1 MKAELSQKGIT
12 LDERDFFSQR
22 FSEEELR
29 ALIGDRPVSDYF
41 SFNSPS
47 FKKLGLTRQALSDDQ
62 LLGMMVE
69 EPRMVRRPLIQMGD
83 DLIVGTD
90 KKAMELL
97 FPSR

>member
-22 FSEEELR
+22 FDVEELR
-29 ALIGDRPVSDYF
+29 ALIGDRPLADYF

-47 FKKLGLTRQALSDDQ
+47 YKKLGLSREDLSDEQ

-69 EPRMVRRPLIQMGD
+69 EPRMVRRPLIRIGD
-83 DLIVGTD
+83 ELIVGTD
-90 KKAMELL
+90 RKAMERL
-97 FPSR
+97 FP

>member
-1 MKAELSQKGIT
+1 MNAELSHKGIL

-22 FSEEELR
+22 FNEVELR
-29 ALIGDRPVSDYF
+29 ALIGGRPVADYF

-47 FKKLGLTRQALSDDQ
+47 YKKLGLRREDLSDEQ
-62 LLGMMVE
+62 MLRLMVE
-69 EPRMVRRPLIQMGD
+69 EPRMVRRPLVRIGD

-97 FPSR
+97 LR

>member
-22 FSEEELR
+22 FDVEELR
-29 ALIGDRPVSDYF
+29 ALIGDRPVADYF

-47 FKKLGLTRQALSDDQ
+47 YKKLGLSREDLSDER

-69 EPRMVRRPLIQMGD
+69 EPRMVRRPLIRIGD
-83 DLIVGTD
+83 ELIVGTD
-90 KKAMELL
+90 RKAMERL
-97 FPSR
+97 FP

>member
-22 FSEEELR
+22 FDVEELR
-29 ALIGDRPVSDYF
+29 ALIGDRPVADYF

-47 FKKLGLTRQALSDDQ
+47 YKKLGLSREDLSDEQ

-69 EPRMVRRPLIQMGD
+69 EPRMVRRPLIRIGD
-83 DLIVGTD
+83 ELIVGTD
-90 KKAMELL
+90 RKAMERL
-97 FPSR
+97 FP